1 MATTLPRRSA
11 IVSWVAQLVAAGIL
25 AMASFFKLTSAPDS
39 IALFERL
46 GAEPWGRYAVG
57 LFEAVTV
64 ILLLLPGTAALG
76 GLLAVG
82 LMAGAI
88 LTHLSVL
95 GIAIDGDP
103 SLFVMALIT
112 FAAGGIVAVL
122 RRGDLPGIGRAQVRT
137 P

>member
-1 MATTLPRRSA
+1 MTTTLTRRNA

-25 AMASFFKLTSAPDS
+25 AMASFFKLTSAPES
-39 IALFERL
+39 ITLFVRL

-57 LFEAVTV
+57 LYEAVTV
-64 ILLLLPGTAALG
+64 VLLLLPRTAVAG
-76 GLLAVG
+76 GLLATG
-82 LMAGAI
+82 LMAGAV

-112 FAAGGIVAVL
+112 LAAGGVVAAL